1 VTAAGRWL
9 FADQLGPHFLGSPDQ
24 QVLLVES
31 TNVLRRRRFHRQKAH
46 YVLSGLRHR
55 ARELGDRAT
64 YVLAPTYG
72 EVVRSYAALEVTGLG
87 LSALVFTDVSERVLK
102 SRTALGHN
110 PTDCRLAAGALSEMA
125 QAAVVTRQCSDVQES
140 GLSSSST
147 WRMPSSLA
155 TVM

>member
-1 VTAAGRWL
+1 MTAAGRWL

-31 TNVLRRRRFHRQKAH
+31 THVLRRRRYHRQKAH

-72 EVVRSYAALEVTGLG
+72 EVVRSYAALEVPTPTSRAAEAFVRSLPGVT
-87 LSALVFTDVSERVLK
+87 LVHTPYTATTREEFLEWAGDRKRLLMEDFYRSQRLRHDLLVEGGGVSR
-102 SRTALGHN
+102 S
-110 PTDCRLAAGALSEMA
+110 
-125 QAAVVTRQCSDVQES
+125 
-140 GLSSSST
+140 
-147 WRMPSSLA
+147 
-155 TVM
+155 